1 MSLSSVPA
9 VPSERTGP
17 RSFEE
22 VVSAVYN
29 DRRAD
34 LEQRELLLAMAY
46 ALYASG
52 KKGADVIREARRV
65 LGSQLGIV
73 RYDKLMWSDVP
84 RYEAPREAGDWG
96 PSNAPVC
103 EAPRLRPYKPR
114 PYTPRNQPELPE
126 LPEPT
131 PIRPGQ
137 IPPEITALAAALKQQ
152 AMANYAPPRDR
163 RAEDGMCG
171 AQSHLK
177 VIEKD
182 PRTGWVTAHWFCK
195 RHKEHADRVAEQV
208 RAQNEAAPEPA
219 PNRGG
224 LLPCY
229 FKADWEKV
237 YRGHAG
243 EYWEPPKYGVCADD
257 WPTPG
262 EMAPGRGR
270 LRMVVDG
277 DEIDWEAK

>member
-9 VPSERTGP
+9 LPSERTGP

-29 DRRAD
+29 DRRAN

-46 ALYASG
+46 ALYVSG
-52 KKGADVIREARRV
+52 KKGTDVIREARRV
-65 LGSQLGIV
+65 LGSQFGIA
-73 RYDKLMWSDVP
+73 RYDNLMRSDVP
-84 RYEAPREAGDWG
+84 RYEEPRETGDWG
-96 PSNAPVC
+96 PSNAPCC

-114 PYTPRNQPELPE
+114 PYTPRSEPEQPE

-131 PIRPGQ
+131 PIRPYEL
-137 IPPEITALAAALKQQ
+137 PPELAALKEY
-152 AMANYAPPRDR
+152 AMATYTPPRDWR
-163 RAEDGMCG
+163 TEDGVCG

-182 PRTGWVTAHWFCK
+182 PRTGWLTAYWFCK
-195 RHKEHADRVAEQV
+195 RHKGHADRVAEQV
-208 RAQNEAAPEPA
+208 RAQNEAAPEPV

-243 EYWEPPKYGVCADD
+243 KYWTPPKYGLCADD

-262 EMAPGRGR
+262 QMAPSRGR
-270 LRMVVDG
+270 LRMVIDG
-277 DEIDWEAK
+277 DEIDWGTK